1 MATVAQWAAG
11 ARPRTLG
18 AAIAPVAAG
27 TGVASVQAQVI
38 PSYALLALTVALALQ
53 IGVNYANDYSDG
65 VRGTDDA
72 RVGPIRLVGQGLAT
86 PASVKRM
93 AITCFV
99 LAAVIGFILVAM
111 VGQWWLLIVGIASI
125 AAGWLYTGG
134 PRPYGYLG
142 LGEVFVFVFFGL
154 VPVLGTAFVQT
165 LSFSSTGVWASLGVG
180 ALACAVLVSNN
191 LRDRDTD
198 QESGKNTLA
207 VRLGDRGTRIF
218 YISLV
223 VLAYVMVALIA
234 SGAGAGF
241 AWAWLAL
248 LTLPLAVR
256 AAMIVAE
263 GARERALITVLQLTG
278 LLSLIYGVLLGIGLV
293 LSR

>member
-27 TGVASVQAQVI
+27 TGVASVQAQII
-38 PSYALLALTVALALQ
+38 PFYAVLALAVALALQ

-86 PASVKRM
+86 PHSVKRM
-93 AITCFV
+93 AIACFV
-99 LAAVIGFILVAM
+99 LAAILGFILVAI
-111 VGQWWLLIVGIASI
+111 VGQWWLLIIGMASI

-154 VPVLGTAFVQT
+154 VPVLGTAYVQT
-165 LSFSSTGVWASLGVG
+165 LSFSSLGVWASLGVG
-180 ALACAVLVSNN
+180 SLACAVLVSNN

-198 QESGKNTLA
+198 QDSGKHTLA

-218 YISLV
+218 YISLL
-223 VLAYVMVALIA
+223 VLAYVMVTLIA
-234 SGAGAGF
+234 SGAGAGLT
-241 AWAWLAL
+241 WTWLAL

-256 AAMIVAE
+256 AAVIVIE
-263 GARERALITVLQLTG
+263 GARDRALIIVLQLTG
-278 LLSLIYGVLLGIGLV
+278 LLTLVYGVLLGIGLV
-293 LSR
+293 LSP

>member
-1 MATVAQWAAG
+1 MATVAQWTAG

-27 TGVASVQAQVI
+27 TGVASAQAGII
-38 PSYALLALTVALALQ
+38 PLYACLALAVALALQ

-72 RVGPIRLVGQGLAT
+72 RVGPVRLVGQGLAA
-86 PASVKRM
+86 PAAVKRM
-93 AITCFV
+93 AIACFL
-99 LAAVIGFILVAM
+99 LAAIIGFLLVAL
-111 VGQWWLLIVGIASI
+111 VGQWWLLLVGAAAI

-142 LGEVFVFVFFGL
+142 LGEIFVFVFFGI
-154 VPVLGTAFVQT
+154 VPVLGTAYVQT
-165 LSFSSTGVWASLGVG
+165 LSFSSLGLWAALGVG

-191 LRDRDTD
+191 LRDRETD
-198 QESGKNTLA
+198 AASGKHTLA

-218 YISLV
+218 YIALLV
-223 VLAYVMVALIA
+223 FAYVMIVLIA
-234 SGAGAGF
+234 SGAGAGL

-256 AAMIVAE
+256 AALVVAE
-263 GARERALITVLQLTG
+263 GARERALIVVLQLTG
-278 LLSLIYGVLLGIGLV
+278 LLTLAYGVLLGIGLV